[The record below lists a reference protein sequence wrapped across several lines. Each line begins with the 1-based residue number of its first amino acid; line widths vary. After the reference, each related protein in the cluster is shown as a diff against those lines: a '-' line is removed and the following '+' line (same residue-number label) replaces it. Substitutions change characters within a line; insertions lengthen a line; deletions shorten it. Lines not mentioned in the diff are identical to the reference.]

1 MGLVIVLCIVALAI
15 LLMPDAFAAIASG
28 VLNNPEWGIPFLAVL
43 FLIVMWLY
51 KR

>member
-1 MGLVIVLCIVALAI
+1 MGIVIVLCIVALAV
-15 LLMPDAFAAIASG
+15 LLMPDAFGAIASA
-28 VLNNPEWGIPFLAVL
+28 VVNNPEWGIPFLAVV